1 MNRLRTIFTVFH
13 KDLIQMVRYP
23 TWIIQILIW
32 PLIFPI
38 VYILS
43 AFGLAGPDKSGFS
56 AFAKSTGTGNI
67 YAYIVVGTMV
77 WMSVNMIMWGYGT
90 FLREEQMRGTLE
102 SNWLCPINKFDYL
115 IGGGLI
121 ELLMGTIVACV
132 SIMEYKFIYGIHFTG
147 SVLLWFL
154 IYLIMIPAIYGL
166 GMLFASIIL
175 WAKEANAAVNV
186 VRGILMIVCGIT
198 FPISVAPPFLRYIA
212 KGIPFTYGI
221 DMARQIMVMGQ
232 GLKSAKYNIFMC
244 LLEGFILLF
253 LGRIAFLKTESM
265 VKESGSLER
274 F

>member
-1 MNRLRTIFTVFH
+1 MNRLRTIYAVFH
-13 KDLIQMVRYP
+13 KDLIQMLRYP
-23 TWIIQILIW
+23 TWIIQLLIW

-43 AFGLAGPDKSGFS
+43 AFGLAGPDRSGFS
-56 AFAKSTGTGNI
+56 AFAKCTGTSNI
-67 YAYIVVGTMV
+67 FAYIVVGTMV

-102 SNWLCPINKFDYL
+102 ANWLCPINKFDFL

-121 ELLMGTIVACV
+121 ELLMGAIVAV
-132 SIMEYKFIYGIHFTG
+132 ISMLEYTFIYRIHFTG
-147 SVLLWFL
+147 NVLQWILVF
-154 IYLIMIPAIYGL
+154 IIMIPAIYGI
-166 GMLFASIIL
+166 GMLSASIIL

-198 FPISVAPPFLRYIA
+198 FPVSITPAFIRFIA

-232 GLKSAKYNIFMC
+232 GLKSTRYNIFMC

-253 LGRIAFLKTESM
+253 LGRLAFLKTESM
-265 VKESGSLER
+265 VKKSGSLER